1 VTVGGNQTFS
11 ASGADHYGNPVD
23 VSSASWT
30 TTAPGVVSPSIGSST
45 VFTGSASGGGA
56 VKASI
61 GTVSGSG
68 SVTVTFA
75 STMTVSVTAGTP
87 TKKGPNYHVPLTV
100 TAADSSTSAAIGG
113 ANVSLTV
120 YSGSCSS
127 GTIAATGS
135 GTTTS
140 TGQATFNFTTRQT
153 GSWCALAS
161 VSATGYNPKTAQT
174 PFSTS

>member
-1 VTVGGNQTFS
+1 
-11 ASGADHYGNPVD
+11 
-23 VSSASWT
+23 
-30 TTAPGVVSPSIGSST
+30 
-45 VFTGSASGGGA
+45 
-56 VKASI
+56 
-61 GTVSGSG
+61 
-68 SVTVTFA
+68 
-75 STMTVSVTAGTP
+75 
-87 TKKGPNYHVPLTV
+87 
-100 TAADSSTSAAIGG
+100 
-113 ANVSLTV
+113 V